1 MANPAVGGSDSVGE
15 KSVGWRAGRTKGWI
29 AVAVMMAVAIISAW
43 WWYAGGRETTDDAQV
58 DGNVMPIAAKAIRAP
73 RKLLLP
79 VPVKTSTLG

>member
-58 DGNVMPIAAKAIRAP
+58 DGNVMPIAV
-73 RKLLLP
+73 L
-79 VPVKTSTLG
+79 